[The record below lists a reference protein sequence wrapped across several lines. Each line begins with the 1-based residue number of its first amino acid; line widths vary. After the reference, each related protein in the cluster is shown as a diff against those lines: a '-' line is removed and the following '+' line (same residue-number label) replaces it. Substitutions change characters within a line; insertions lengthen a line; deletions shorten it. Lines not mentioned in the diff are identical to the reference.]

1 MTPKVVEPSSQNKM
15 SKITTY
21 SATQGNQRSD
31 DVVKRSA
38 SKKNVDNV
46 ADHSPSK
53 MDKEDRLSSKEKKLD
68 YKKNSNI
75 KVHEKKSDNIPS
87 SGEKKTDNGTH
98 PTPSKKNMDSG
109 TQSSSS
115 VKTSSK
121 KAPPSPAK
129 DKTAM
134 DVQSSSSEKA
144 SGNVLEPSSV
154 KIKSDNAGA
163 FSSVKKE
170 DKGTKPSSGNKA
182 SDTRRA
188 HLPSDEKGSD
198 NIGHPASPGKKEA
211 DKAIQRSSSEKKSD
225 KKEKL
230 DTTIQ
235 ASQPI
240 VPLIQTKSSG
250 SQSESTEQA
259 RKLIKRHRSLELKPD
274 ALAIRANARPLLRS
288 GGSKMIISF
297 RKSEAISTSYISARL
312 SMVQILSKGLCFLKL
327 DVQSIRSPHT
337 RIDAMNIRW
346 QFARSMRNFGSISPV
361 VKEVAPKQSI
371 GARDEE
377 IRQAKYGL
385 EVPVQASQMGVTVG
399 PKFTADFSADKKV
412 VRGMV
417 ITGFIQGDEEAGWRV
432 KENSGAMSGV
442 PSHFCVGVVIQYSGV
457 IAMELE
463 LHAAQRVEF
472 SMGLS
477 LRSQPLHAR
486 MAIELDVDSLQHDFE
501 PENPPETWKEWFSK
515 ITGDVEG
522 YNLSHS
528 QVALTS

>member
-1 MTPKVVEPSSQNKM
+1 LPNTKKAQKGVELK
-15 SKITTY
+15 
-21 SATQGNQRSD
+21 A
-31 DVVKRSA
+31 
-38 SKKNVDNV
+38 
-46 ADHSPSK
+46 
-53 MDKEDRLSSKEKKLD
+53 
-68 YKKNSNI
+68 
-75 KVHEKKSDNIPS
+75 S
-87 SGEKKTDNGTH
+87 SG
-98 PTPSKKNMDSG
+98 
-109 TQSSSS
+109 
-115 VKTSSK
+115 V
-121 KAPPSPAK
+121 
-129 DKTAM
+129 
-134 DVQSSSSEKA
+134 KA
-144 SGNVLEPSSV
+144 SGNVLEPSST
-154 KIKSDNAGA
+154 KSKSD
-163 FSSVKKE
+163 KKP
-170 DKGTKPSSGNKA
+170 DKAAKPSSGKKA
-182 SDTRRA
+182 SDNA
-188 HLPSDEKGSD
+188 S
-198 NIGHPASPGKKEA
+198 HPAPSGNKEA
-211 DKAIQRSSSEKKSD
+211 DKATQRSSSEKKN
-225 KKEKL
+225 KKL

-235 ASQPI
+235 ASSSI
-240 VPLIQTKSSG
+240 VLTHTESLG
-250 SQSESTEQA
+250 SELGSTEPS
-259 RKLIKRHRSLELKPD
+259 RKLIKRHKSLELKPN
-274 ALAIRANARPLLRS
+274 ALAIRANGRPLLRS
-288 GGSKMIISF
+288 GESKNLIGF
-297 RKSEAISTSYISARL
+297 RKSEAISTSFISARL
-312 SMVQILSKGLCFLKL
+312 SMVQVLSKGLCFLKL

-346 QFARSMRNFGSISPV
+346 QFARSMRNFGSMSPI

-412 VRGMV
+412 ARGMV

-463 LHAAQRVEF
+463 LHATQRVEF

-501 PENPPETWKEWFSK
+501 PENPPDTWREWFTK